1 MNILSTKTADQNRLI
16 RGISLDELKEV
27 IEKGIKTR
35 QGNTILSSYNNIV
48 IFYNK
53 KSDNY
58 IINNVASKWSV
69 LAVMHK
75 Q

>member
-58 IINNVASKWSV
+58 IINNVASK
-69 LAVMHK
+69 
-75 Q
+75 